1 MVRLQ
6 IKGGIWKNSED
17 EILKAAVMKY
27 GLNNWPRVSS
37 LLIRKTAKQC
47 KARWYEW
54 LDPSVKKTEW
64 TKDEDEK
71 LLHLAKLFPMQWR
84 TIAPIVGRTANQ
96 CLEHYERLLDQA
108 QGREEMADDDPRRLK
123 PGEVDP
129 NPHTKPARA
138 DAVDMDED
146 EKEMLT
152 EARARLANTRGK
164 KAKRKAREKALEE
177 ARRLAALQKH
187 RELKAAGISIRQR
200 HAKKGRID
208 YGTEIPFEQRVPAGF
223 HETGPEEDP
232 ITSLGLKNVSLAQL
246 ENRNRLQTEL
256 RMRKDDERK
265 IKRLKKDDLPAAL
278 EIINKLND
286 PKNMKKTSKL
296 MLPAPQLQ
304 DWELEHIAKVGDKT
318 AEMADGTLG
327 LVQSYGQTPLGFAS
341 GPGQTPGSA
350 RTPFTNTVMIEAA
363 NAVKRIAMQTP
374 LHGGENPDM
383 EESDFSG
390 VMPKSMRT
398 ATPRTDAGR
407 GGKTPAST
415 PFADLVGMGK
425 TPGQTP
431 GMTPMSMGGMMTPGG
446 TTPQMTPGSTPMQGL
461 PGEGMTP
468 GKGSSVGGG
477 MTPRDALSLNEK
489 FDSDENPF
497 LAHQNAS
504 MQVKNALR
512 HLPKPQNEVELVVPG
527 LNEEPEEADTFIED
541 AEDRERREAEEAER
555 RAEMERKRRSQ
566 VIQRDCKRPYLPHMV
581 NFSPSLPSAFEA
593 AEKLIFA
600 EIENQVARDA
610 FLFPIKGVKPPKKL
624 NPQDDL
630 PLEELEKVKRQ
641 IEIEAQLEHGEAPD
655 FMDVDEEFIYV
666 PRTKKY
672 ECLKEDSVPIN
683 DQVASLKEEFEQI
696 KSFMSKDNKKVEK
709 LETKAN
715 MLMGGHVLA
724 IKKSL
729 ARIKMQYDE
738 KTKLMGELAAFTQLQ
753 KQEEVAVQSRLEELS
768 AIVKEERERNIQIQK
783 DYKILTQ
790 VKDEL
795 EKYLG

>member
-1 MVRLQ
+1 VRLQ

-64 TKDEDEK
+64 TKDENEK
-71 LLHLAKLFPMQWR
+71 LLHLAKLFPIQWR

-108 QGREEMADDDPRRLK
+108 QGREEMPDDDPRRLK

-164 KAKRKAREKALEE
+164 KAKRKAREKSLEE

-200 HAKKGRID
+200 TQRKGRID
-208 YGTEIPFEQRVPAGF
+208 YGTEIPFEQKVPAGF

-232 ITSLGLKNVSLAQL
+232 ITSLGLKNLSLAQL

-265 IKRLKKDDLPAAL
+265 IKRLKKDDLPAAI

-286 PKNMKKTSKL
+286 PKNTKKNSKL
-296 MLPAPQLQ
+296 ILPAPQLQ

-318 AEMADGTLG
+318 AEMADGSLG
-327 LVQSYGQTPLGFAS
+327 LVQSYGQTPLGS
-341 GPGQTPGSA
+341 LSGGPGHTPG
-350 RTPFTNTVMIEAA
+350 RTPFKNTVMIEAK
-363 NAVKRIAMQTP
+363 NAIKRNAMQTP
-374 LHGGENPDM
+374 LHGGDNPDM

-390 VMPKSMRT
+390 VMPRSMRT
-398 ATPRTDAGR
+398 QTPRTDAHTGL
-407 GGKTPAST
+407 KTPSST

-425 TPGQTP
+425 TPLGGGTL
-431 GMTPMSMGGMMTPGG
+431 GGGTPMSMGGMMTPGTG
-446 TTPQMTPGSTPMQGL
+446 TPNMTPGSTPMQGM

-468 GKGSSVGGG
+468 GRTSSSVGGG

-489 FDSDENPF
+489 FDSRENPF

-504 MQVKNALR
+504 MQVKHALR
-512 HLPKPQNEVELVVPG
+512 HMPKPQNEVELVVPE
-527 LNEEPEEADTFIED
+527 LDEESEAPDVFMED
-541 AEDRERREAEEAER
+541 AEDRERREAEEVER
-555 RAEMERKRRSQ
+555 RAEEERKRRSQ
-566 VIQRDCKRPYLPHMV
+566 VIQKDGLRPYLPQMV
-581 NFSPSLPSAFEA
+581 NFEPSLPSGFDD
-593 AEKLIFA
+593 AEKLIFE
-600 EIENQVARDA
+600 EIEKQVARDA
-610 FLFPIKGVKPPKKL
+610 YLFPIKGVKPPKTL
-624 NPQDDL
+624 IPQDDL
-630 PLEELEKVKRQ
+630 PWEELE
-641 IEIEAQLEHGEAPD
+641 EIKKQVEIDAQLEHGEAPEY
-655 FMDVDEEFIYV
+655 MDISQEFIYV

-672 ECLKEDSVPIN
+672 EFVESVPLN
-683 DQVASLKEEFEQI
+683 DQVASIREEFEKI
-696 KSFMSKDNKKVEK
+696 KANMSKDNKKVEK

-724 IKKSL
+724 MKKSL
-729 ARIKMQYDE
+729 ARIKTQFDE
-738 KTKLMGELAAFTQLQ
+738 KTKLICELEAFTQL
-753 KQEEVAVQSRLEELS
+753 KRQEEVAVKMRLEELT

-783 DYKILTQ
+783 DYKILMQ

-795 EKYLG
+795 EKYLE